1 MATCNQALAR
11 QLKIELPSW
20 LELRKKFSAPRM
32 DEYLA
37 AAPELTPADP
47 NAITHVDQ
55 LLKRLSP
62 EACLQLTKQLAQH
75 LDQDLEALIACRD
88 FAKRDRRVFRLQNG
102 PSALTRVL
110 LITSLYIHSKAFGIG
125 RMLEGFLDDAHDA
138 KILRVSEFRTAAPV
152 VKPAFPSAD
161 ETCIFCL
168 ESMAVDA
175 EDGDVDS
182 MTYDSDA
189 FMEYDDQE
197 HEDEN
202 EENEDDDKT
211 EADYNDE
218 DEDEDKTEV
227 DEEDDEDELSM
238 TGMAV
243 QTLCGHVF
251 CMQCLEH
258 WIEVDLIQ
266 LPTLYDYM
274 RVAPSIVPTN
284 TSNITHVNQLVDPL
298 TTEAQ
303 RAAIYKSLDYD
314 HFLVSALTDRAKGV
328 HIQEYLEDILAKVI
342 LLLTMHQQHGG
353 YELGKHV
360 EAVVSLAADADILHL
375 ADYVEA
381 TPYASVSLYRPDPKG
396 ERCPFCFESFAPV
409 PPTTDA
415 EEDSDEDFDGGM
427 DEVMMAKTRCG
438 HLMCLDCLET
448 WAKQSVLCPVCRQAL

>member
-1 MATCNQALAR
+1 MVASNH
-11 QLKIELPSW
+11 LP
-20 LELRKKFSAPRM
+20 
-32 DEYLA
+32 
-37 AAPELTPADP
+37 
-47 NAITHVDQ
+47 
-55 LLKRLSP
+55 LSVSP
-62 EACLQLTKQLAQH
+62 
-75 LDQDLEALIACRD
+75 
-88 FAKRDRRVFRLQNG
+88 
-102 PSALTRVL
+102 PSALTL
-110 LITSLYIHSKAFGIG
+110 GS
-125 RMLEGFLDDAHDA
+125 
-138 KILRVSEFRTAAPV
+138 
-152 VKPAFPSAD
+152 
-161 ETCIFCL
+161 
-168 ESMAVDA
+168 
-175 EDGDVDS
+175 
-182 MTYDSDA
+182 
-189 FMEYDDQE
+189 
-197 HEDEN
+197 
-202 EENEDDDKT
+202 
-211 EADYNDE
+211 
-218 DEDEDKTEV
+218 
-227 DEEDDEDELSM
+227 
-238 TGMAV
+238 
-243 QTLCGHVF
+243 
-251 CMQCLEH
+251 
-258 WIEVDLIQ
+258 DLIQ
-266 LPTLYDYM
+266 LPTLYSYM